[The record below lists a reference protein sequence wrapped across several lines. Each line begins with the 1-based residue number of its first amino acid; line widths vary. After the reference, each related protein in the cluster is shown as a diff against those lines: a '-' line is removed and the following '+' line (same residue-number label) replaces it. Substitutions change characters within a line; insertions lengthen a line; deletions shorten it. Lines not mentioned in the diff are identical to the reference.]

1 MKRALYILLLALT
14 AFTFTACEEES
25 PYSGYRVNFFFD
37 ATIHPY
43 NQAKSPGQF
52 ICVRRGNNPGQYRLT
67 DALGNTQNI
76 NIPQI
81 QLQQNPFHYGLGG
94 LIIGTPMTMDGNL
107 RAFDWACPNCEKASC
122 RVDIDRTNGHAA
134 CPECGVKFD
143 LNSGGIAIEGKSR
156 PMWIYRIFGADNSLI
171 IQN

>member
-1 MKRALYILLLALT
+1 MKRALYILAMISALALT
-14 AFTFTACEEES
+14 ACDDEN
-25 PYSGYRVNFFFD
+25 PYSNYRANFIFD

-52 ICVRRGNNPGQYRLT
+52 ICVRRGANAGQYRLT
-67 DALGNTQNI
+67 DALGNETKV

-81 QLQQNPFHYGLGG
+81 QVQQSPFYYGLGG
-94 LIIGTPMTMDGNL
+94 LIIGTPMACDGNMW
-107 RAFDWACPNCEKASC
+107 AFDWACPNCEKANNRLS
-122 RVDIDRTNGHAA
+122 IDRIHGHGTCSA
-134 CPECGVKFD
+134 CGVKFD

-156 PMWIYRIFGADNSLI
+156 PMWKYRIFGPDNSLM